1 MWWWILTVLFFLISV
16 GVSTLVYFSLRR
28 INQYEGLIIEF
39 QNIIEFA
46 TTKMKQVDAN
56 GHYESDDE
64 TGFFFQQ
71 LKELQELLNG
81 IFENEETE
89 ENSDAQKEKDKVDNL
104 KQKFEELF
112 A

>member
-1 MWWWILTVLFFLISV
+1 MWWWILTILFFLISV
-16 GVSTLVYFSLRR
+16 GSTALVYFSLRR
-28 INQYEGLIIEF
+28 INQYEGLIIEI

-46 TTKMKQVDAN
+46 TAKMKQVDAK

-81 IFENEETE
+81 IFENENE
-89 ENSDAQKEKDKVDNL
+89 ENSGVKEPEK
-104 KQKFEELF
+104 E
-112 A
+112 

>member
-1 MWWWILTVLFFLISV
+1 MWWLLTILFFLISV
-16 GVSTLVYFSLRR
+16 ASTALVYFSLRR
-28 INQYEGLIIEF
+28 INQYEGLIIEI

-46 TTKMKQVDAN
+46 TTKMKQVDAS

-81 IFENEETE
+81 IFENEQIE
-89 ENSDAQKEKDKVDNL
+89 ENSGAKKEKS
-104 KQKFEELF
+104 
-112 A
+112 

>member
-1 MWWWILTVLFFLISV
+1 MWWWILTILFFLISV
-16 GVSTLVYFSLRR
+16 GSSALVYFSLRR
-28 INQYEGLIIEF
+28 INQYEGLIMEF

-46 TTKMKQVDAN
+46 TQKMKQVDAR

-81 IFENEETE
+81 IFENEEIE
-89 ENSDAQKEKDKVDNL
+89 ENSGVKESEK
-104 KQKFEELF
+104 E
-112 A
+112 

>member
-1 MWWWILTVLFFLISV
+1 MWWLLTILFFLISV
-16 GVSTLVYFSLRR
+16 ASTTLVYFSLRR
-28 INQYEGLIIEF
+28 INQYEGLIVEF

-46 TTKMKQVDAN
+46 TTKMKQVDSK

-81 IFENEETE
+81 IFENEEE
-89 ENSDAQKEKDKVDNL
+89 ESNSGKKETR
-104 KQKFEELF
+104 
-112 A
+112 

>member
-1 MWWWILTVLFFLISV
+1 MWWWILTILFFLISV
-16 GVSTLVYFSLRR
+16 GSSALVYFSLKR

-39 QNIIEFA
+39 QNIIDFA
-46 TTKMKQVDAN
+46 TTKMKQVDSK

-81 IFENEETE
+81 IFENEQIE
-89 ENSDAQKEKDKVDNL
+89 ENSSNAEEKS
-104 KQKFEELF
+104 
-112 A
+112 